1 MKADVLK
8 EIQSVYKETMDN
20 IFPPIIVAFQNK
32 SASGTDL
39 MIIDM
44 AVFVINAVFFASA
57 FWVTGVPVAKTLAV
71 INSLFVLV
79 AKFFC
84 KKAVYNEVSRVVID
98 LKDAQTVNTKVI
110 NLVNIVKFLGW
121 VLFAFTLSWIG
132 FLGITNSIN
141 YTGSLVVQRFLD
153 VCVTSILIVYGI
165 LDAVVWNFFSINND
179 DIHRLARA
187 FMDEVDIDKY
197 ILEIL
202 RSRGRVK

>member
-1 MKADVLK
+1 M
-8 EIQSVYKETMDN
+8 
-20 IFPPIIVAFQNK
+20 
-32 SASGTDL
+32 
-39 MIIDM
+39 
-44 AVFVINAVFFASA
+44 
-57 FWVTGVPVAKTLAV
+57 AKTLAV

-84 KKAVYNEVSRVVID
+84 KKAVYNEVSRVVVD

>member
-1 MKADVLK
+1 M
-8 EIQSVYKETMDN
+8 
-20 IFPPIIVAFQNK
+20 
-32 SASGTDL
+32 
-39 MIIDM
+39 
-44 AVFVINAVFFASA
+44 
-57 FWVTGVPVAKTLAV
+57 GVVCFYSKL
-71 INSLFVLV
+71 
-79 AKFFC
+79 
-84 KKAVYNEVSRVVID
+84 D
-98 LKDAQTVNTKVI
+98 
-110 NLVNIVKFLGW
+110 W
-121 VLFAFTLSWIG
+121 

>member
-8 EIQSVYKETMDN
+8 EIQSVYKETMDS
-20 IFPPIIVAFQNK
+20 IFPPVIVAFQNK
-32 SASGTDL
+32 SSSGTDL
-39 MIIDM
+39 MMIDM
-44 AVFVINAVFFASA
+44 AVFVINAIFFASA

-84 KKAVYNEVSRVVID
+84 KKAVYNEVSRVVAD
-98 LKDAQTVNTKVI
+98 LKDVQTVNAKVI
-110 NLVNIVKFLGW
+110 NLVNIVKLLGW

-132 FLGITNSIN
+132 FLGITNSISYN
-141 YTGSLVVQRFLD
+141 GSLVIQRFLD
-153 VCVTSILIVYGI
+153 ICVTSILIVYGI
-165 LDAVVWNFFSINND
+165 LDAMVWNFFSINND
-179 DIHRLARA
+179 DIHRLVRA

-202 RSRGRVK
+202 KNRGRVK

>member
-20 IFPPIIVAFQNK
+20 IFPPVIVAFQNK
-32 SASGTDL
+32 STSGTDL

-121 VLFAFTLSWIG
+121 VLFVFTLSWIG